1 MFVSKKNLI
10 ESIRSIEY
18 NERRV
23 FTHFWRK
30 THGIFDLSRMRRKVE
45 CIPEMGSDILQ
56 GRIEGA
62 IQKGRMWFIP
72 VGTEKPIDPRKARK
86 LEQNK
91 SH

>member
-1 MFVSKKNLI
+1 
-10 ESIRSIEY
+10 
-18 NERRV
+18 
-23 FTHFWRK
+23 
-30 THGIFDLSRMRRKVE
+30 MRRKVE

-91 SH
+91 SN

>member
-18 NERRV
+18 NERGV

-30 THGIFDLSRMRRKVE
+30 THGIFDFSRMRRKVE

-56 GRIEGA
+56 GRKFR
-62 IQKGRMWFIP
+62 KGQLKIIYHGKNWR
-72 VGTEKPIDPRKARK
+72 R
-86 LEQNK
+86 
-91 SH
+91 